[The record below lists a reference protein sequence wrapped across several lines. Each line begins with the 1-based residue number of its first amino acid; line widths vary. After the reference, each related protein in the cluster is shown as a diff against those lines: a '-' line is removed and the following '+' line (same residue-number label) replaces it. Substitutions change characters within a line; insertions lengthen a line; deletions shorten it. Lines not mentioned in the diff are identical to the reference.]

1 MNTEAPDTSRGS
13 GLHSGL
19 LDGDRT
25 VPPSSNLRT
34 LLVADLFAMV
44 PELKEDIQLQPR
56 PDETVSFLLARL
68 RSSTTPEEAVTFAAY
83 ALQPRIAVWWAHECL
98 AAMRDHLTPLDLK
111 LMEMIRVWANEPS
124 EEHRTAIHEAALL
137 APSKTPGVWLG
148 LATAASEGGP
158 LKGETERT
166 TPRSVNAGV
175 LSCLARGG
183 LTKRSVNLARF
194 ITMAQTL
201 VGD

>member
-1 MNTEAPDTSRGS
+1 MTDTSTNEAGNS
-13 GLHSGL
+13 LI
-19 LDGDRT
+19 DGDRT

-34 LLVADLFAMV
+34 VLAADLYAMM

-68 RSSTTPEEAVTFAAY
+68 RSSTTPEEAVTMAAY
-83 ALQPRIAVWWAHECL
+83 AFQPRIAVWWAHECVTT
-98 AAMRDHLTPLDLK
+98 MREHLTPIDHQLLE
-111 LMEMIRVWANEPS
+111 LIGAWAHDPS
-124 EEHRTAIHEAALL
+124 DANRREIYDIALQ

-148 LATAASEGGP
+148 LATGASGGGRRDEP
-158 LKGETERT
+158 IDLS
-166 TPRSVNAGV
+166 TPRAVNAGI

-183 LTKRSVNLARF
+183 LGQRSVNLARF
-194 ITMAQTL
+194 ITLAQTL

>member
-1 MNTEAPDTSRGS
+1 MTDTSNAES
-13 GLHSGL
+13 SKGL

-34 LLVADLFAMV
+34 VMAADLYAMM

-56 PDETVSFLLARL
+56 PDETVSFMLARL
-68 RSSTTPEEAVTFAAY
+68 RSSTTPEAAVTMVAY
-83 ALQPRIAVWWAHECL
+83 AFQPRISVWWAHECV
-98 AAMRDHLTPLDLK
+98 ATMREHLTPIDHK
-111 LMEMIRVWANEPS
+111 LLEMIGAWAHDPS
-124 EEHRTAIHEAALL
+124 DANRQEIYEIATQ

-148 LATAASEGGP
+148 LATGASGGGRRDEP
-158 LKGETERT
+158 IDLS
-166 TPRSVNAGV
+166 TPRAVNAGV

-183 LTKRSVNLARF
+183 LPQRSINLARF
-194 ITMAQTL
+194 ITLAQTL

>member
-1 MNTEAPDTSRGS
+1 MSETPKTTSG
-13 GLHSGL
+13 GGL

-34 LLVADLFAMV
+34 VLAPDLYAMM

-56 PDETVSFLLARL
+56 ANESVSFLLARL
-68 RSSTTPEEAVTFAAY
+68 RSSTTPEEAVTMASY
-83 ALQPRIAVWWAHECL
+83 AFQPRISVWWAHECMTT
-98 AAMRDHLTPLDLK
+98 MREHLTPIDHQLLE
-111 LMEMIRVWANEPS
+111 LIGGWAHDPS
-124 EEHRTAIHEAALL
+124 DSNRRGIYDVALS

-148 LATAASEGGP
+148 LATGVSGGGRRDEP
-158 LKGETERT
+158 VDLS
-166 TPRSVNAGV
+166 TPRAVNAGI

-183 LTKRSVNLARF
+183 LPQRSINLARF
-194 ITMAQTL
+194 ITLAQTL

>member
-1 MNTEAPDTSRGS
+1 MNDTSNVRS
-13 GLHSGL
+13 GGGL

-34 LLVADLFAMV
+34 VLAPDLYAMM

-56 PDETVSFLLARL
+56 PEETISRLLARL
-68 RSSTTPEEAVTFAAY
+68 RSSTTPEEAVTLAAY
-83 ALQPRIAVWWAHECL
+83 AFQPRISVWWAHECMTT
-98 AAMRDHLTPLDLK
+98 MRDHITPIDHQLLE
-111 LMEMIRVWANEPS
+111 LIGAWAHDPS
-124 EEHRTAIHEAALL
+124 DANRREIYDIALG

-148 LATAASEGGP
+148 LATGVSGGGRRDEP
-158 LKGETERT
+158 VDLS
-166 TPRSVNAGV
+166 TPRAINAGI

-183 LTKRSVNLARF
+183 LPQRSINLARF
-194 ITMAQTL
+194 ITLSQTL